1 MFTRVPPTGPE
12 QDGGFTSHP
21 STACHVGRNGE
32 TRCRDNPAHIFHVT
46 SAREASL
53 CAAVWLKGYTLNT
66 EMASPANPQ
75 SAFKILRPYCVKLT
89 QEQTVQNVKY
99 LQEQI
104 DDVEASTL
112 QDLLE
117 YILFP
122 LRFTLKTPGLKKPG
136 LVQAVLDCISHL
148 LSLTCL
154 KNPDT
159 LQEMFSELCSCL
171 PPDKTE
177 PVSEELKLSVVCAVR
192 SLLHSSCADI
202 LPMLYKPAR
211 LPELGFTITLL
222 LKLAEFEKS
231 RQIRLEALSCLE
243 ALLFQNGNQETGLG
257 DLFASFLPGLCT
269 ALTRI
274 ICGDPKQGYRVT
286 CGALRLWANIVCIV
300 MSDEILAKVVEKK
313 PTVQGISGRVA
324 ELLVHRD
331 KDWVKQTAGRLSV
344 HLSKITEH
352 CTSDP
357 HWKVRLSLVE
367 LAQVLLRQC
376 WGSLG
381 EANGNLLKI
390 LVGHTSDD
398 RNEVKARAQE
408 VLLEVSQE
416 GPTSRTL
423 GEVLSENLHSLAV
436 SLPRLLSSQ
445 DDQGKLHTLALLIGY
460 IQLLGP
466 RLTLTL
472 HSQAHLQ
479 RLSAALLQTLELDL
493 CSVKVVESRLQSS
506 VAPLQQQ
513 NPTLSVFQQK
523 NFRLFRDLRVLCSI
537 EMVCRLLGYY
547 GDLCLLTD
555 HFLGLYRT
563 QRLPAIIV
571 LNQLVLGAAGIE
583 VEVLDGSSRVL
594 DVSELLDIVRP
605 LLEEY
610 IDPVNWHLHACQSSH
625 ELGNEL
631 ALLSLGSSAK
641 PTLGDMSANAW
652 KLCLQLEGI
661 SCFARALGIT
671 FRQLLI
677 SALYPLLEK
686 AGDQSLMV
694 SGAAMVAMGEVSLA
708 CGYQDV
714 SQLIEANADYLAS
727 EVSIGLRRLRWKYGG
742 PPCVLQAMLQN
753 SGPSLLPLLGE
764 LVQDLLS
771 ALDQSQEN
779 GVRVLLPVLN
789 SLVDHLGKWY
799 PPEDKPLVPQLNQGQ
814 PNVGNLVQEI
824 QEFLQE
830 HVKQQQL
837 ARGEFQEENE
847 EELHKDDKDVPFE
860 PKPDDDEKPPIPTH
874 VQISKEVAEKCTHF
888 LSHSDPQIRMQ
899 ALDTLRLSLLSLQTQ
914 ENVLLPLA
922 HKIWPCLVKRLLQDE
937 PLILLRAFQVL
948 VCLAVSC
955 RDFLRQ
961 RVCKDALPAFLKS
974 LRSQAS
980 VSVRAG
986 PIYTHTLGFKLQLAL
1001 LEGLGTL
1008 CVTLGLGDSDLLE
1021 VIDSCMLYLSS
1032 RQPKKLQEAAIR

>member
-1 MFTRVPPTGPE
+1 M
-12 QDGGFTSHP
+12 
-21 STACHVGRNGE
+21 
-32 TRCRDNPAHIFHVT
+32 
-46 SAREASL
+46 
-53 CAAVWLKGYTLNT
+53 LNT
-66 EMASPANPQ
+66 VMASPANPQ

-89 QEQTVQNVKY
+89 QEQTVQNVKR

-104 DDVEASTL
+104 NDVEVSTL

-136 LVQAVLDCISHL
+136 LVLAVLDCISHL

-192 SLLHSSCADI
+192 SLLSSSCADI
-202 LPMLYKPAR
+202 LPMLYKPTR

-231 RQIRLEALSCLE
+231 RQIRLEALYCLE
-243 ALLFQNGNQETGLG
+243 ALLFHNGNQESGLG

-286 CGALRLWANIVCIV
+286 SGALKLWANTVCTV
-300 MSDEILAKVVEKK
+300 MSDESLAKVADKK
-313 PTVQGISGRVA
+313 PTVPGVSGRVA
-324 ELLVHRD
+324 ELLVHRE
-331 KDWVKQTAGRLSV
+331 KDWVKQTAGRLSI

-367 LAQVLLRQC
+367 LAQTLLKQC

-381 EANGNLLKI
+381 EANGNLLRI
-390 LVGHTSDD
+390 LVGHTSDE
-398 RNEVKARAQE
+398 RLEVRARAQE
-408 VLLEVSQE
+408 VLLEVSKE

-472 HSQAHLQ
+472 NSHAHLQ

-513 NPTLSVFQQK
+513 KSELFAYRQK
-523 NFRLFRDLRVLCSI
+523 SFRLFRDPRVLCCI

-555 HFLGLYRT
+555 HFLGLYRA

-583 VEVLDGSSRVL
+583 VEVLDGSNRAM
-594 DVSELLDIVRP
+594 DASELLDIVRP

-625 ELGNEL
+625 ELGNQL
-631 ALLSLGSSAK
+631 ALLSLSSSAK
-641 PTLGDMSANAW
+641 PTLSDMSANAW

-661 SCFARALGIT
+661 SCFARALGHS

-686 AGDQSLMV
+686 AGDPSLMV
-694 SGAAMVAMGEVSLA
+694 SGTAMASMGEVSLA
-708 CGYQDV
+708 CGYPDI

-727 EVSIGLRRLRWKYGG
+727 AVSIGLRRLRWMYGG

-764 LVQDLLS
+764 LFQDLLS
-771 ALDQSQEN
+771 ALDQSQET
-779 GVRVLLPVLN
+779 GVRILLPVLN

-799 PPEDKPLVPQLNQGQ
+799 PPEDKPVAPQLSQAQ
-814 PNVGNLVQEI
+814 PSVGNLIQEI
-824 QEFLQE
+824 QDFLQD
-830 HVKQQQL
+830 HIKQQQL
-837 ARGEFQEENE
+837 ARGEFIEENE
-847 EELHKDDKDVPFE
+847 EELQIDEEDVPYE
-860 PKPDDDEKPPIPTH
+860 PKPDHEDEEPPIPTH
-874 VQISKEVAEKCTHF
+874 VQLSKEVAEKCTHF
-888 LSHSDPQIRMQ
+888 LSHSDPQIRM
-899 ALDTLRLSLLSLQTQ
+899 
-914 ENVLLPLA
+914 
-922 HKIWPCLVKRLLQDE
+922 
-937 PLILLRAFQVL
+937 QVL

-980 VSVRAG
+980 ISARAG

-1032 RQPKKLQEAAIR
+1032 RQPKKLQEAAISAFLCFAQLDPDIVWLYLCQWMNPLSPPHPSLTPLPWASRARDEYTHNTCNLLQRIL